1 MLFSSSPFLSRFV
14 RDLPEGVYL
23 ANERGTFLDGNQALL
38 DYLAVSSVS
47 ELRDH
52 SLSET
57 FVDPDEWVQS
67 VGSMESGGG
76 VWEFERDVRRLNG
89 DDAWALDLGCVVT
102 GGEGRERVYC
112 GILVDV
118 THHKELERELRALS
132 IRDPLTG
139 CYNRRYLEQ
148 FAELHRA
155 RGQWGAI
162 AIDIDDF
169 KRFNDERGHQE
180 GDHALVQLTSFLH
193 RCVRS
198 EDAVVRMGGDEFLI
212 LLSGES
218 ARYTSKVAERL
229 RGSAVGQGP
238 IPFSLGKA
246 VRYRGESLEQ
256 TLARADAKLLHVK
269 VKSRQYRRRRGEHA

>member
-1 MLFSSSPFLSRFV
+1 MLSSSPLLSNFI

-23 ANERGTFLDGNQALL
+23 ADERGAFLDGNQALL
-38 DYLAVSSVS
+38 DYLAVSSVD

-52 SLSET
+52 SLKET
-57 FVDPDEWVQS
+57 FVDPEEWVQS
-67 VGSMESGGG
+67 VGSMEVGGG

-89 DDAWALDLGCVVT
+89 DKAWALDFGCVVSQ
-102 GGEGRERVYC
+102 GKAGAPVYC

-118 THHKELERELRALS
+118 THHKELELELRGLI

-155 RGQWGAI
+155 RGRWGAI

-169 KRFNDERGHQE
+169 KRYNDEHGHQE

-193 RCVRS
+193 RCIRS

-212 LLSGES
+212 LLSGDS
-218 ARYTSKVAERL
+218 ARYTTKVAERL
-229 RGSAVGQGP
+229 RDTAASHGP

-246 VRYRGESLEQ
+246 VRHRGETLEE

-269 VKSRQYRRRRGEHA
+269 VKSRQLRRRRGERD